1 MKRARG
7 PYVLHRPAT
16 TIWFCALRVCVRM
29 IIYWRVNTISARRS
43 WWECHPTILHP
54 DCISLHLHLNLLARL
69 LSPCPRSHGDVVCV
83 IKNILPPLAIHLLLS
98 ISSCWIWLDWCWV
111 LHAATWC
118 FTCLPSC
125 VFLHSAWR
133 RVWAAR
139 RQCCCCVLFVG
150 LSTYV
155 SVIKSPDLAE

>member
-1 MKRARG
+1 MAKASHYDMILCSTCLCEDDCLLKG
-7 PYVLHRPAT
+7 KHHFSKKKLM
-16 TIWFCALRVCVRM
+16 RM
-29 IIYWRVNTISARRS
+29 SSND
-43 WWECHPTILHP
+43 PPP
-54 DCISLHLHLNLLARL
+54 DYISLHLHLNLLARL

-111 LHAATWC
+111 LHVATWC
-118 FTCLPSC
+118 FTCLLSC

-150 LSTYV
+150 LCPYTCA
-155 SVIKSPDLAE
+155 IKSPDLAE